1 MPTQLPRN
9 SLQKLFFFSPI
20 ILRIPS
26 LPTVRTMTHKDITQ
40 VLLSAIRSKLMR
52 ECLTNLNLYFYNR
65 KHETQIRDQLSIILN
80 QEHDFLALT
89 EYPKKGADSASKGG
103 AVDMSILSKDQ
114 AIATIELKH
123 QYPNDMTNIGNVI
136 TPIISDFI
144 KCVIHP
150 TSHVILILQQRQ
162 VIKDLPLPN
171 TIKYLE
177 KKDFSI
183 DERLSH
189 LEKDSRFPKNISARD
204 ISTIEVQSDHI
215 LSAYHFVIY
224 TL

>member
-1 MPTQLPRN
+1 
-9 SLQKLFFFSPI
+9 
-20 ILRIPS
+20 
-26 LPTVRTMTHKDITQ
+26 MTHKNITQ
-40 VLLSAIRSKLMR
+40 VLLSAIKSKSMR

-65 KHETQIRDQLSIILN
+65 KHETQIRDQLSLVLN
-80 QEHDFLALT
+80 QEHGLLTLT
-89 EYPKKGADSASKGG
+89 EYPKNKNG
-103 AVDMSILSKDQ
+103 AVDMSTFSKDQ

-123 QYPNDMTNIGNVI
+123 QYPNDMTDTKGVI
-136 TPIISDFI
+136 PPVISDFI
-144 KCVIHP
+144 KCVIRP
-150 TSHVILILQQRQ
+150 TSHVILILQQRK

-215 LSAYHFVIY
+215 LSIYHFVVY